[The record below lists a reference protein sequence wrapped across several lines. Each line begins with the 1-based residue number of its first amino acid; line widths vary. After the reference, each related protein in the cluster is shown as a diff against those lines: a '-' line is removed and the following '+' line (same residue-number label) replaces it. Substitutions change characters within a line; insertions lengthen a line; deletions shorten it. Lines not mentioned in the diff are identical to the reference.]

1 MNRGG
6 VRWLGG
12 LALALAGALLM
23 ELTSL
28 PPYAA
33 TLPPNRPPP
42 PTLTPKISVIPDSDH
57 LGDRIAT
64 ILARPLFNANRRPVL
79 LSADATIATIPRLA
93 GIVVSESERLA
104 FFAGGPGAKAIVAA
118 EGEHVGGYILRA
130 IAPDRVTLVGPD
142 GPQLLRPTFDPTP
155 AASSEAKKTSAKV
168 DQAALPIEGSRQ
180 SLLDLVRNGPQS
192 DGLTQR

>member
-12 LALALAGALLM
+12 LVFALAGALLM
-23 ELTSL
+23 ELISL

-42 PTLTPKISVIPDSDH
+42 PALVPKLNVIPKADH
-57 LGDRIAT
+57 LVARIAT
-64 ILARPLFNANRRPVL
+64 ILARPLFSANRRPVP
-79 LSADATIATIPRLA
+79 LSADATITTMPRLA

-104 FFAGGPGAKAIVAA
+104 FFAGAPGARSIVVA
-118 EGEHVGGYILRA
+118 EGEHVGGYTLRA
-130 IAPDRVTLVGPD
+130 VAPDRVTLIGQD
-142 GPQLLRPTFDPTP
+142 GPLLVRPTFDPTP
-155 AASSEAKKTSAKV
+155 VAGAEAKKTSPKV
-168 DQAALPIEGSRQ
+168 DLAAVPIEGSRQ
-180 SLLDLVRNGPQS
+180 TLLDLVRNGPQS